1 MKMLLHDPAARW
13 TEALPLGNG
22 RLGAMVF
29 GDPAASR
36 FQLNED
42 SCWTGSPATAAGNR
56 HDDRPVG
63 GPEVLAPLRAALA
76 RGDRREATRLEQMLQ
91 RGYTQ
96 AYQPLADLVIE
107 QAAAGPSAVSTRR
120 ILDLAAA
127 TASTRWTAPTGEPAE
142 DHGPRATLETTETSW
157 ISAADQVLVIERRTD
172 HGDLGPLRLRLT
184 SPQQHSSTRVIDG
197 ALQLTARMAADV
209 RREGK
214 QERLVPDPAPGAAVT
229 ALVLAR
235 LEHDGTAET
244 GPDGTLRVDGAT
256 RLQIVLTAVTDSRG
270 AQEVP
275 HGDRD
280 RLAAQA
286 GTVLDA
292 ALARPA
298 TELAAR
304 HVAAHRELWD
314 RTAVRLVPSHA
325 EEIEVVP
332 LLARTAADGDS
343 RLLAQLAAAYGR
355 YLLIS

>member
-42 SCWTGSPATAAGNR
+42 SCWTGSPATSAGNR

-63 GPEVLAPLRAALA
+63 GPEVLAPLRAALS

-142 DHGPRATLETTETSW
+142 DQDRK
-157 ISAADQVLVIERRTD
+157 
-172 HGDLGPLRLRLT
+172 
-184 SPQQHSSTRVIDG
+184 STR
-197 ALQLTARMAADV
+197 LN
-209 RREGK
+209 
-214 QERLVPDPAPGAAVT
+214 
-229 ALVLAR
+229 
-235 LEHDGTAET
+235 
-244 GPDGTLRVDGAT
+244 
-256 RLQIVLTAVTDSRG
+256 SS
-270 AQEVP
+270 
-275 HGDRD
+275 
-280 RLAAQA
+280 
-286 GTVLDA
+286 
-292 ALARPA
+292 
-298 TELAAR
+298 
-304 HVAAHRELWD
+304 HVAISY
-314 RTAVRLVPSHA
+314 AVFCLQKK
-325 EEIEVVP
+325 
-332 LLARTAADGDS
+332 T
-343 RLLAQLAAAYGR
+343 
-355 YLLIS
+355 